1 LVVVTQAEKPS
12 AEHATLGV
20 RSLEY
25 SHMPMLNRS
34 AIILIPKQPY
44 ADWAN
49 SLDDDGPRFEISEA
63 DDELDAELSTLAA
76 SFDQWKP
83 GAIGPREL
91 SDRIH
96 TFHHGAAR
104 ELYGLYTRVHPP
116 QLVARAV
123 GLHVLSDTEVPP
135 PLLEALASSIEYYR
149 AQPDVPQDDDDA

>member
-1 LVVVTQAEKPS
+1 MDRDFGR
-12 AEHATLGV
+12 ATRRTL
-20 RSLEY
+20 RQLARIAWERE
-25 SHMPMLNRS
+25 LN
-34 AIILIPKQPY
+34 
-44 ADWAN
+44 
-49 SLDDDGPRFEISEA
+49 
-63 DDELDAELSTLAA
+63 AELSTLAA
-76 SFDQWKP
+76 SFDQWKA
-83 GAIGPREL
+83 GTIGPHEL

-149 AQPDVPQDDDDA
+149 TQLNAPDDDDDPESHD